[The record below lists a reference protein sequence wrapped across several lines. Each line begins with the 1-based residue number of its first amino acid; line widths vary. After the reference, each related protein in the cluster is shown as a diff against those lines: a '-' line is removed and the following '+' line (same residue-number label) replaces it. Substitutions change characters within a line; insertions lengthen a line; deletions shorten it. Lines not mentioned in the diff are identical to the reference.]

1 MSIITVTLNP
11 AIDQTI
17 AVSQLKVG
25 EVHRATSVHYTAG
38 GKGIMVAS
46 CLADWHDEPISV
58 TGLLG
63 IDNAVVFKSVFQEK
77 NIEDK
82 FVHVAGT
89 NRTNIKIVDN
99 HQTTDVNLPGISATE
114 EALQQLLNCLETP
127 YDIVILSGSLPL
139 HCCHD
144 AYAQMLEVLKKNHS
158 KVIVDASGE
167 ALIEALQTETKPYCI
182 KPNRLELSQWAG
194 HELSS
199 FNDIHQEARK
209 LLATGIQ
216 LVVISLGEEGALF
229 FNHTSVLKAY
239 LKASTIMTT
248 VGAGDAMVAGIATA
262 LQENAP
268 LERIAR
274 LSIAFAVAKLGS
286 IAPSLPDKKIIESL
300 AENVVIE
307 QIGG

>member
-229 FNHTSVLKAY
+229 FNHKSVLKAY

>member
-17 AVSQLKVG
+17 TVKQLKVG
-25 EVHRATSVHYTAG
+25 EVHRAQSVYYTAG

-58 TGLLG
+58 TGFLG

-77 NIEDK
+77 QIQDK
-82 FVHVAGT
+82 FIHVAGT
-89 NRTNIKIVDN
+89 NRTNIKIVDE
-99 HQTTDVNLPGISATE
+99 HQTTDVNLPGISSTE

-139 HCCHD
+139 HCRHD

-194 HELSS
+194 RELSS
-199 FNDIHQEARK
+199 LHDIHQEARK

-229 FNHTSVLKAY
+229 FNHKSVLKAY

-262 LQENAP
+262 LRENAP

-274 LSIAFAVAKLGS
+274 LSTAFAVAKLGS
-286 IAPSLPDKKIIESL
+286 IAPSLPDKKIIELL